1 MAAPLTSD
9 HIVGGLYRMTGDP
22 EDVGDVV
29 MSSPGEYCSLSEC
42 IVTPDSARGFGTS
55 SIVVDGI

>member
-1 MAAPLTSD
+1 
-9 HIVGGLYRMTGDP
+9 MTGDP

-55 SIVVDGI
+55 SIAVEGI